1 MIPILYI
8 LNIYFTF
15 IVCVWDIE
23 YVVKSSDFVV
33 ADWDEY
39 LLLIICLVVLRWA
52 AAVLSLVPDVL
63 SKA

>member
-8 LNIYFTF
+8 FNIYFTF